1 MKYFIMLLLCCWLL
15 PPLGCQADNLTQPF
29 SLVPCPVAIVP
40 GTGNFQF
47 TAKTVFAVENEEQ
60 AEVVKQFTAL
70 FTNAAGFTP
79 RIKTESKKGDVCL
92 LTDASLDSE
101 AYLLEITSK
110 KIRIYASDVQGFFYA
125 LQSIRQLL
133 PAAIEGT
140 QVVNALWAVPAMT
153 ITDRPRFSYR
163 GLMVDVSRFFTPK
176 ENLLRIIDCM
186 AMLKLNKLH
195 LHLTDDNGWR
205 IEIKRYPLLTEIG
218 SRRVERPGAPFFA
231 RRNARQGEPTVEKG
245 FYTQDDIR
253 EIVSYAMAR
262 HIEVIPE
269 IEMPAHSNAA
279 LASYPLLACPVVDK
293 YIGVLPGLG
302 GAHADII
309 YCAGNDSVY
318 TFLEGVIDEI
328 VDLFPSRYIH
338 LGGDEAWKVNWIK
351 CPRCQARMKAEG
363 LKNEEDLQGYFMAR
377 MARYVQ
383 SKGREVMGW
392 DELTNTDIPEDA
404 IIFGWQGRGQA
415 ALKAAKLGHR
425 FVMTP
430 ALILYLIRYQGPQW
444 FEPLTY
450 FGNNTLKDVYDY
462 EPVQKEWSPA
472 VEKLLMGVQA
482 SLWTEFCNKPEDVD
496 YLLFPRLSAL
506 AEGAW
511 TQIDRKDWQT
521 YLKAMDRF
529 NEHIAAKGIV
539 YARSM
544 YNIQHTVTPVDGQLQ
559 VKLECVRPDVQ
570 IHYTTDGKE
579 PDLQSALYS
588 EPLRLTTSKTVKA
601 ATFANGEQIGK
612 TLVLPVEW
620 NKATAKPILGSN
632 TEKLKLLVNGVRGS
646 LKQTDFEWC
655 SWMNNDTISFTVD
668 LQKKEEI
675 HTVTLGCITVYGM
688 AVHKPACIRVA
699 VSDNNRNF
707 RLAGELHYSQK
718 EIFREGSYVDNCS
731 FALDNVQARYVR
743 ITLCGAGLCPENH
756 VRPGQEARP
765 FLDELIIE

>member
-110 KIRIYASDVQGFFYA
+110 KILIYASDVQGFFYA

-338 LGGDEAWKVNWIK
+338 LGGDEAWKVNWKK

-511 TQIDRKDWQT
+511 TQTDRKDWQT

>member
-338 LGGDEAWKVNWIK
+338 LGGDEAWKVNWKK

-496 YLLFPRLSAL
+496 NLLFPRLSAL

-511 TQIDRKDWQT
+511 TQTDRKDWQT

>member
-79 RIKTESKKGDVCL
+79 RIKTESKKGDVYL

-328 VDLFPSRYIH
+328 VDLFQSRYIH
-338 LGGDEAWKVNWIK
+338 LGGDEAWKVNW
-351 CPRCQARMKAEG
+351 
-363 LKNEEDLQGYFMAR
+363 KN
-377 MARYVQ
+377 
-383 SKGREVMGW
+383 
-392 DELTNTDIPEDA
+392 
-404 IIFGWQGRGQA
+404 
-415 ALKAAKLGHR
+415 
-425 FVMTP
+425 
-430 ALILYLIRYQGPQW
+430 
-444 FEPLTY
+444 
-450 FGNNTLKDVYDY
+450 
-462 EPVQKEWSPA
+462 
-472 VEKLLMGVQA
+472 
-482 SLWTEFCNKPEDVD
+482 
-496 YLLFPRLSAL
+496 
-506 AEGAW
+506 
-511 TQIDRKDWQT
+511 
-521 YLKAMDRF
+521 
-529 NEHIAAKGIV
+529 
-539 YARSM
+539 
-544 YNIQHTVTPVDGQLQ
+544 
-559 VKLECVRPDVQ
+559 VRV
-570 IHYTTDGKE
+570 
-579 PDLQSALYS
+579 
-588 EPLRLTTSKTVKA
+588 
-601 ATFANGEQIGK
+601 
-612 TLVLPVEW
+612 
-620 NKATAKPILGSN
+620 
-632 TEKLKLLVNGVRGS
+632 VR
-646 LKQTDFEWC
+646 
-655 SWMNNDTISFTVD
+655 
-668 LQKKEEI
+668 
-675 HTVTLGCITVYGM
+675 H
-688 AVHKPACIRVA
+688 A
-699 VSDNNRNF
+699 
-707 RLAGELHYSQK
+707 
-718 EIFREGSYVDNCS
+718 
-731 FALDNVQARYVR
+731 
-743 ITLCGAGLCPENH
+743 
-756 VRPGQEARP
+756 
-765 FLDELIIE
+765 